1 MIEIFKIQTRAKILQ
16 NTTHNYVNT
25 HNFVKK
31 MQEEEDRGEKTLLF
45 FLKLGFS
52 RGGHW
57 NATPPPN
64 AIFFTNDSLG

>member
-45 FLKLGFS
+45 F
-52 RGGHW
+52 
-57 NATPPPN
+57 
-64 AIFFTNDSLG
+64 